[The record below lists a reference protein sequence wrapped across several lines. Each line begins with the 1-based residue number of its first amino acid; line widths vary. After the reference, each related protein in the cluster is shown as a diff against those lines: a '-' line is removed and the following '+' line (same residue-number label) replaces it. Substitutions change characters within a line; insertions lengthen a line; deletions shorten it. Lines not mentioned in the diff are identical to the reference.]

1 MKILLAVDGSAFSK
15 KMLAYLSTHESLLSK
30 DNDYTVFTAQAALPP
45 RAKAAVG
52 KAVVDQYYAEESE
65 KVLAPM
71 TKFLLRHGIDA
82 KSSWKVGPA
91 GLTISKL
98 AEQGKF
104 DLLVMGSH
112 GHGALYKLVMGSV
125 VTEVLAHCK
134 VPVLLVR

>member
-65 KVLAPM
+65 KVLA
-71 TKFLLRHGIDA
+71 R
-82 KSSWKVGPA
+82 
-91 GLTISKL
+91 
-98 AEQGKF
+98 
-104 DLLVMGSH
+104 
-112 GHGALYKLVMGSV
+112 
-125 VTEVLAHCK
+125 
-134 VPVLLVR
+134 